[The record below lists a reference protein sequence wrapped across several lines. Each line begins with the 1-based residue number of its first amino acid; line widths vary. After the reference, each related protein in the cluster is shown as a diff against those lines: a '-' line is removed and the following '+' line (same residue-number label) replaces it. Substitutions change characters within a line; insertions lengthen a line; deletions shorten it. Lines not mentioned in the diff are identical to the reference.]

1 MTTDNLHLQ
10 VPSKLM
16 QCVRFWEGQTLT
28 QCGDKGGSF
37 NVELYF
43 RYLEAKSRKW

>member
-1 MTTDNLHLQ
+1 MTTDKLHLQ

-43 RYLEAKSRKW
+43 RYLEAKARKW

>member
-16 QCVRFWEGQTLT
+16 QCIRFWEGQTLT

-37 NVELYF
+37 NVDLYF
-43 RYLEAKSRKW
+43 RYLEAKARKW

>member
-1 MTTDNLHLQ
+1 MKTDKLHLQ

-37 NVELYF
+37 NIELYF
-43 RYLEAKSRKW
+43 RYLEAKARKW

>member
-1 MTTDNLHLQ
+1 MTTDKLHLQ

-16 QCVRFWEGQTLT
+16 QCIRFWEGQTLT

-43 RYLEAKSRKW
+43 RYLEAKARKW

>member
-1 MTTDNLHLQ
+1 MKTDRLHLQ

-37 NVELYF
+37 NIELYF
-43 RYLEAKSRKW
+43 RYLEAKARKW

>member
-1 MTTDNLHLQ
+1 MTKDNLHLQ

-16 QCVRFWEGQTLT
+16 QCIRFWRGQTLT

-43 RYLEAKSRKW
+43 RYLEAKANKW

>member
-1 MTTDNLHLQ
+1 MTTDKLHLQ

-43 RYLEAKSRKW
+43 RYLEAKAKKW

>member
-1 MTTDNLHLQ
+1 MIKDNLYLQ

-16 QCVRFWEGQTLT
+16 QCIRFWRGQTLT

-43 RYLEAKSRKW
+43 RYLEAKARKW

>member
-1 MTTDNLHLQ
+1 MITPIKNYEE
-10 VPSKLM
+10 PSNLM

-43 RYLEAKSRKW
+43 RYLEAKARKW